1 MDPNLYN
8 TTPVATSGVPGG
20 LPPEASQFPP
30 SDPNAFP
37 GAGAGPSGPVDLR
50 SAQPTVRTL
59 PPKVVKTTLPPQYK
73 TVNLPPKVV
82 KTNLPP
88 LYPPGMQPPAG
99 QPPMG
104 PPPMGAPPMG
114 APPMGQPPMGQPPMG
129 QSMPPM

>member
-1 MDPNLYN
+1 MDPSMYN
-8 TTPVATSGVPGG
+8 TTPVATSALPPQQPFGG
-20 LPPEASQFPP
+20 PLPPEAQFPP
-30 SDPNAFP
+30 TDPSGFP
-37 GAGAGPSGPVDLR
+37 SSGPVDLR

-73 TVNLPPKVV
+73 TVNLPPKIV

-104 PPPMGAPPMG
+104 PPPMGEP
-114 APPMGQPPMGQPPMG
+114 
-129 QSMPPM
+129 MPPM